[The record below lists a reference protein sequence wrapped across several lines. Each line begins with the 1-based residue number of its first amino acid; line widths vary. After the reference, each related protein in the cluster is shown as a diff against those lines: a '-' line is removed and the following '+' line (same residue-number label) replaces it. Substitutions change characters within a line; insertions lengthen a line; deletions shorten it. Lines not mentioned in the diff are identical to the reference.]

1 MWIITFTK
9 IDGSQ
14 IEKSFKTFKGA
25 KAHYDSF
32 VDNMGFWLNITM
44 HEIKIPPL
52 SKTKEYVKT
61 FNQKKYVENKEK
73 ILTQMKIK
81 VICDCCNKSVNKSHL
96 NRHQKTKKCLE
107 NRHE

>member
-14 IEKSFKTFKGA
+14 IEKSFKTFNGA

-44 HEIKIPPL
+44 HEIKNI
-52 SKTKEYVKT
+52 
-61 FNQKKYVENKEK
+61 
-73 ILTQMKIK
+73 
-81 VICDCCNKSVNKSHL
+81 VNK
-96 NRHQKTKKCLE
+96 
-107 NRHE
+107 